1 MPGGRATN
9 LYSPC
14 PPVTMERSS
23 FDSLL
28 EIATL
33 APLIALP
40 LGSVTVPCRELDEIC
55 ATAMLAITTICTIV
69 KIAHRRTNF
78 MCGPPAWNLPSD
90 QAERSARGRMFG
102 LRAGVFLTPQGST
115 GGRPAAQQNTP
126 KPDSWLVYK

>member
-40 LGSVTVPCRELDEIC
+40 LGSVTVPCR
-55 ATAMLAITTICTIV
+55 
-69 KIAHRRTNF
+69 
-78 MCGPPAWNLPSD
+78 WNLPSK
-90 QAERSARGRMFG
+90 QGGRVGLGGMFG
-102 LRAGVFLTPQGST
+102 LRGGVFLTPQGST